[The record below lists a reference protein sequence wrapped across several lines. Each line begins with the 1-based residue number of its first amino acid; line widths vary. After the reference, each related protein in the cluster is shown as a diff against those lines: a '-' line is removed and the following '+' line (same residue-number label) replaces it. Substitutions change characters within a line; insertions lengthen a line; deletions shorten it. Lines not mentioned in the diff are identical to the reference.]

1 MIFHS
6 IYILSLKAL
15 FGSFL
20 VFPFLPNNVHI
31 SIFLKDTVFSVATDL
46 NFLIV
51 LQAGR
56 LR

>member
-51 LQAGR
+51 LEAGR